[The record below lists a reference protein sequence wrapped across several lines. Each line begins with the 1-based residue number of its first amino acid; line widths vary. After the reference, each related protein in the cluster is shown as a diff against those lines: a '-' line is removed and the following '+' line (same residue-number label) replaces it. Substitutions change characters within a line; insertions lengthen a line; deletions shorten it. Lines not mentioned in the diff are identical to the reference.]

1 MKFLHLILIALVGV
15 LVACSPAPAPT
26 ATPIPAPALPE
37 GIRPVDPPIVL
48 SNFTLT
54 DQDGKPATLESW
66 RGKYQLVVFG
76 FTHCPDVCPVTL
88 ASWVAIRR
96 SLGADADKIGYQWV
110 SVDGKRDTPEVIKA
124 KLALFDPAIGGLTG
138 DEGLVRI
145 MAREFGATF
154 KAQEPDADG
163 RYNID
168 HTASSFLV
176 DAEGRL
182 VRIYSYDA
190 VTQRPDVVAED
201 IRGWLK

>member
-1 MKFLHLILIALVGV
+1 MKALKLILMIVMVGV
-15 LVACSPAPAPT
+15 LAACATAPT
-26 ATPIPAPALPE
+26 ATPIPTPALPE

-76 FTHCPDVCPVTL
+76 FTNCPDVCPVTL